1 MDGVELS
8 HLRKTCHI
16 AFMPSRFL
24 ETFGLV
30 ALESIQSG
38 LTVVGF
44 RKGGLVPFIHEA
56 YALDEL
62 NPVESFVG
70 IIQEILRI
78 GIISE
83 IELNSYSLTL
93 WRDHLHAIIGNAN
106 RILLV
111 SDYIVP
117 IGGTEKYLFFLR
129 DELQKMGKQVELYG
143 YMGSIPKWK
152 RTSFLFLNPFAFW
165 RFSSFRRVV

>member
-1 MDGVELS
+1 MELS

-62 NPVESFVG
+62 NPIDSFAR
-70 IIQEILRI
+70 IIEHILQA
-78 GIISE
+78 
-83 IELNSYSLTL
+83 
-93 WRDHLHAIIGNAN
+93 RDLHAVNI
-106 RILLV
+106 
-111 SDYIVP
+111 S
-117 IGGTEKYLFFLR
+117 
-129 DELQKMGKQVELYG
+129 
-143 YMGSIPKWK
+143 
-152 RTSFLFLNPFAFW
+152 
-165 RFSSFRRVV
+165 